1 MKFYT
6 LLLNKYETLTMSA
19 HNFFRTA
26 KLFGIIFVP
35 SKNLEKFDYN
45 PRNTKWSKEISSLD
59 DSKLER
65 LSFDE

>member
-26 KLFGIIFVP
+26 KLFGIISVS
-35 SKNLEKFDYN
+35 SKNLKN
-45 PRNTKWSKEISSLD
+45 LAIILVTPNGQKRS
-59 DSKLER
+59 R
-65 LSFDE
+65 P

>member
-35 SKNLEKFDYN
+35 FKNLKN
-45 PRNTKWSKEISSLD
+45 LTIVLVTPNGQKKSRP
-59 DSKLER
+59 
-65 LSFDE
+65 